1 VKSGAEDKMT
11 SNDTTSK
18 PAGEDTASEAAAQP
32 LAKPKRA
39 GFDFA
44 GANQSHLKS
53 MSAMRGRNA
62 GPMKKAPPR
71 R

>member
-1 VKSGAEDKMT
+1 MT
-11 SNDTTSK
+11 SNDKTSK
-18 PAGEDTASEAAAQP
+18 PTGEDTASEAAQP